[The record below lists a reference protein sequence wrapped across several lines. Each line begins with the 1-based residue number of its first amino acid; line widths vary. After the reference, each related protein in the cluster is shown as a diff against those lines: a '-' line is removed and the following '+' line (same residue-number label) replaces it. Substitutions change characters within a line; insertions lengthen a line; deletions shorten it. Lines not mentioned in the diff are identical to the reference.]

1 MTTRQ
6 DVLWIDER
14 SCAHSPST
22 SYLYPHHANRTI
34 RRHARSAEPIPISIL
49 IFWSSPHCSFLFWS
63 TCVDD
68 KRNRLMGRT
77 RIYLIADSI
86 NVSIN
91 FFFLSIA
98 FISTSRPKT
107 NGPT

>member
-22 SYLYPHHANRTI
+22 SYVYPHHANRTI
-34 RRHARSAEPIPISIL
+34 RRHARSAEPIHISIL

-86 NVSIN
+86 TLKTPPAQARGV
-91 FFFLSIA
+91 LSIR
-98 FISTSRPKT
+98 STLPIT
-107 NGPT
+107 LI